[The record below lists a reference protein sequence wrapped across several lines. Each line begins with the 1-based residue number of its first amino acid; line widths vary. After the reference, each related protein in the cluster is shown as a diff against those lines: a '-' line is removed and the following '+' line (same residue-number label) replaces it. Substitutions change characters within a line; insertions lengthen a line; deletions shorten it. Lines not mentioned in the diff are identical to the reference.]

1 MNALGL
7 YAVVTALSHQLL
19 LLSLPVAS
27 AVVDAISQSE
37 DSRNWWQ
44 TT

>member
-7 YAVVTALSHQLL
+7 YTVVPALSHQLL
-19 LLSLPVAS
+19 LFSLPVPS

-44 TT
+44 IT